1 MAVVLGEDAQYGG
14 HDVRLVVRS
23 GCYVVHD
30 HGTYAQASPLNQRGA
45 DRPALDGALE
55 VWADVLSVPEPGL
68 AIVGLGRRDVSY
80 DLGLPVTLAVGR
92 PDGGRV
98 EPFAGWALSDLNDQ
112 HGIFNLPINAR
123 PWRSATGSVSGYRTP
138 VRQLTSGGRF
148 YWWTTTTKY
157 AARSP
162 PFSIERS

>member
-1 MAVVLGEDAQYGG
+1 MLGEDAQYGG

-55 VWADVLSVPEPGL
+55 VWADVLLVPEPGL

-92 PDGGRV
+92 RDGGRV

-112 HGIFNLPINAR
+112 HGYLQFADK
-123 PWRSATGSVSGYRTP
+123 RTP
-138 VRQLTSGGRF
+138 VEVGDRVGFGISHPCTAIDKWRTILLVDDDYEVRDQIPTF
-148 YWWTTTTKY
+148 
-157 AARSP
+157 
-162 PFSIERS
+162 FH